1 MSHEITPP
9 EDKLIFD
16 FKIEV
21 EPIDA
26 SKARAFRTLCKIAF
40 GDRDASKTEVNEIMQ
55 HLPYVLRYKMDCWFT
70 AWTPDD
76 IQDYAEGN
84 QCLGDGFEPTY
95 DQAKQICHN
104 LENYEH
110 LYSEVNEA
118 VRNELITL
126 RNSGVNE

>member
-40 GDRDASKTEVNEIMQ
+40 GDRDASKTEVAEIMQ
-55 HLPYVLRYKMDCWFT
+55 HLHYVLKNKMGCWFSL
-70 AWTPDD
+70 WTPGDV
-76 IQDYAEGN
+76 QEYAEDS
-84 QCLGDGFEPTY
+84 GDGFKPTY
-95 DQAKQICHN
+95 DQAKQICHD
-104 LENYEH
+104 LDSYE
-110 LYSEVNEA
+110 YIFSEVNDA
-118 VRNELITL
+118 VRNELKTL